1 VSDQIG
7 VVNAKISL
15 IEITIGDG
23 HAHKV
28 DVLSQ
33 SHRFAEALAKLAA
46 EEN

>member
-1 VSDQIG
+1 MLSHLCL
-7 VVNAKISL
+7 AH
-15 IEITIGDG
+15 GDD